1 MGAAEELLVQALAL
15 PVGDRAKLVAE
26 LAASLPNEGADA
38 GYYGAWAE
46 VITERVERVLEGPAE
61 YEDEPWEDAH
71 ARIAARLAERH
82 EIA

>member
-1 MGAAEELLVQALAL
+1 MGAAEKLLVEALAL

-26 LAASLPNEGADA
+26 LAASLPNEGADS

-46 VITERVERVLEGPAE
+46 VITERVDHVLAGTAE

-82 EIA
+82 KRA